1 MTCEIPTQQ
10 RAKAPRPPIMD
21 APTGRRPHDA
31 QHALALF
38 LPHPPRPDHH
48 LHERAGRA
56 RSRVRRGAACW
67 HPAPDGAFEPLR
79 HRASGILCW
88 EAHRLRRPAR
98 PRGDR
103 VPEKRVGS
111 AFPRALRHFGH
122 QRRYRARSGE
132 TEVIPRCWGRGERK
146 PTRRDH
152 PRPSVV
158 RANGRPIAADARGR
172 IREGL
177 LHMERERAGA

>member
-1 MTCEIPTQQ
+1 MTHSMLSHYSYPTPHGPITICTSERGV
-10 RAKAPRPPIMD
+10 RA
-21 APTGRRPHDA
+21 
-31 QHALALF
+31 
-38 LPHPPRPDHH
+38 
-48 LHERAGRA
+48 
-56 RSRVRRGAACW
+56 VGAACW

-111 AFPRALRHFGH
+111 AFPRALRHLGH
-122 QRRYRARSGE
+122 QRRYRAQSGE

-146 PTRRDH
+146 PTRRNR
-152 PRPSVV
+152 PRPSG
-158 RANGRPIAADARGR
+158 RARQRTAHRRRRARAHPRGAFAY
-172 IREGL
+172 G
-177 LHMERERAGA
+177 AGTRGSLTQRRSS